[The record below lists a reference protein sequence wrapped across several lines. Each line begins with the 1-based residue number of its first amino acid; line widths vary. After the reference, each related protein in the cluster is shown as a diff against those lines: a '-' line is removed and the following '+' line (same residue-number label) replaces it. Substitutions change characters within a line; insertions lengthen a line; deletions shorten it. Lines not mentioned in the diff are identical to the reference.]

1 MATVIQIKRST
12 GVSAPTASDLAQGE
26 LAYSMDASNSG
37 AGAIKDYQRREIRQG
52 K

>member
-12 GVSAPTASDLAQGE
+12 GVSAPTVSDLQQGE

-37 AGAIKDYQRREIRQG
+37 SGAILYLSLIHI
-52 K
+52 